1 MPTIDLSFLPQPLGD
16 QGELAELFSDLVNA
30 GGDNLESLIV
40 FGSAA
45 AGAFDQA
52 TSDLNLLVMLRRD
65 DRDVLEAIKPPLSR
79 LMRQF
84 KVSPMVAT
92 GEELRTSADVFPVKF
107 LTIKDHHR
115 VLFGADPFEA
125 MTIKRVH
132 LRLRCEQE
140 LKNMSLKMRRS
151 LVSRAATPAARQDLI
166 RTFLPAFTTVLRTM
180 LRISGE
186 SPSEDR
192 LAVLGQAAK
201 KFDLPAEPIEQL
213 ATVSWREGGGPE
225 GAAEKAAQEIEDLCY
240 AFLRVVSRAALVAD
254 HMAEAVESDGT

>member
-1 MPTIDLSFLPQPLGD
+1 MPTVDLSFLPATLWD
-16 QGELAELFSDLVNA
+16 QGELGELFSELVNA

-45 AGAFDQA
+45 AGTFDPA
-52 TSDLNLLVMLRRD
+52 TSDINLLVTLRRD

-115 VLFGADPFEA
+115 VLFGADPFAA
-125 MTIKRVH
+125 MTIRKVH

-151 LVSRAATPAARQDLI
+151 LVSRAATAAARQDLI
-166 RTFLPAFTTVLRTM
+166 RNFLPAFTTVLRTL
-180 LRISGE
+180 LRIAGE
-186 SPSEDR
+186 TPGEDR
-192 LAVLGQAAK
+192 LAVLNQAAK
-201 KFDLPAEPIEQL
+201 KFELPVEQIEQL
-213 ATVSWREGGGPE
+213 AQVSWSEAGVEGG
-225 GAAEKAAQEIEDLCY
+225 AEEIEELCH

-254 HMAEAVESDGT
+254 RMAEAVDEAS